1 MKKFNPLFKLTLL
14 SLALFLMPLM
24 AFGDVTEDQLSFSQV
39 YGEDETTVIGYSIA
53 RNPEVLATALVG
65 ELIIPENHEG
75 KPVMAIS
82 DGAFM
87 KCSGITSVVFPA
99 TIKSIGAY
107 SFKWCEGITSM
118 VVPTTVENIG
128 EQAFAA
134 SGITNITLP
143 ENLTEIADELLS
155 NTPLTSINIPVTATR
170 IGDLAFYGTNL
181 SSVVIPPSVETIGA
195 GAFHRC
201 YSLESVTFNSGLKRI
216 ENGNWKGA
224 FMDCTSLKELILPE
238 TLEYIGDMAFVGCS
252 NLETILLP
260 ESINDYGSNVFAQ
273 CSGLKKV
280 ISLKNYGVSTYYN
293 LFSTSAEK
301 FVQSG
306 SYMNIYN
313 SCVLNFPF
321 GGSYYSAPWR
331 FFANRLEGIGNHVLQ
346 SAEYSKE
353 EGSYEEAFSLT
364 LSNPN
369 GRGILYYMLVPQNG
383 NSVGPVEYEGPI
395 EISTSSTV
403 RTWIRD
409 GDDCSDVAQASY
421 EISAVTIEV
430 AGIAVDSKNCWDVLG
445 DKGSVTFDS
454 KSGSLILRNAN
465 INTMNYKSDCG
476 IRAFGDDLTIEVNG
490 DNTITTSDLGIEYG
504 YAYGKGIGGNLTIR
518 GGDSKE
524 GTSSLTFNFEG
535 KWSMGAIFL
544 YLANLTVETCNIYI
558 KNFNAGIEFK
568 AAPKN
573 GGMLMIDNS
582 TLDISTTD
590 TAIEGVYDLCLGKGI
605 VIKVPFNG
613 EFVSAYEGD
622 EKEGLKGGICVG
634 GILQKRVVI
643 GPEVPP
649 IPQITEN
656 KTVNFGETLNEDTD
670 LTDTTI
676 DDVHYN
682 LDDEN
687 GNGYDATDQC
697 VVISTV
703 MTAEVMEEVPTN
715 VVENAYFPTSYQ
727 GMVVVVG
734 GEGTIEVNCQTS
746 TTTCVAVKVGDS
758 DPTVINNPSKTT
770 AAFSYDTGGP
780 VYAYIYAVE
789 APTSTEPESV
799 SARLKS
805 MKAPASDNAVKIYSL
820 KVNPTNV
827 MTGIEDITADKESTE
842 EIIYDIQ
849 GRRCKEPLAPGFYII
864 NGKKIIR

>member
-1 MKKFNPLFKLTLL
+1 MKKFNPLFKLTLF
-14 SLALFLMPLM
+14 SLPLLLMPLM
-24 AFGDVTEDQLSFSQV
+24 AFGDVTEDPLSFSPV

-53 RNPEVLATALVG
+53 RNPEVLETALVG
-65 ELIIPENHEG
+65 ELNIPENHKG
-75 KPVMAIS
+75 KPVTVIS

-87 KCSGITSVVFPA
+87 NCSGITSVVFPA

-107 SFKWCEGITSM
+107 SFKWCKGITSM

-128 EQAFAA
+128 EQAFSA

-143 ENLTEIADELLS
+143 DNLTEIADDLLS
-155 NTPLTSINIPVTATR
+155 GAPLASIVIPGTVTR
-170 IGDLAFYGTNL
+170 IGDLAFYGTKL
-181 SSVVIPPSVETIGA
+181 SSIVIPPSVETIGA

-201 YSLESVTFNSGLKRI
+201 YSLEKVTFNSGLKRI

-224 FMDCTSLKELILPE
+224 FMDCTSLRELILPE

-280 ISLKNYGVSTYYN
+280 ISLKNYGISTYYN

-313 SCVLNFPF
+313 SCELNYPF

-353 EGSYEEAFSLT
+353 EGAYEEAFSLT
-364 LSNPN
+364 LNNPN
-369 GRGILYYMLVPQNG
+369 GQGTIYYMVVPQNG
-383 NSVGPVEYEGPI
+383 SSIGPLVYDGPI

-403 RTWIRD
+403 RTWISD
-409 GDDCSDVAQASY
+409 GDNCSDVAQATY

-445 DKGSVTFDS
+445 DKGSVTYDT
-454 KSGSLILRNAN
+454 KSGSLVLRNAN
-465 INTMNYKSDCG
+465 INTQSYKSDCG
-476 IRAFGDDLTIEVNG
+476 IRAFGDDLTIEING
-490 DNTITTSDLGIEYG
+490 DNTITTSNLGIEYG
-504 YAYGKGIGGNLTIR
+504 YAYGKGTGGNLTIR

-524 GTSSLTFNFEG
+524 GTPSLTFNFEG
-535 KWSMGAIFL
+535 KWSMGAIYL
-544 YLANLTVETCNIYI
+544 YLANLTVENCNIYI
-558 KNFNAGIEFK
+558 KNFNAGIDFK

-573 GGMLMIDNS
+573 GGMLMVENS

-590 TAIEGVYDLCLGKGI
+590 TAIEGVYDLVLGKGT
-605 VIKVPFNG
+605 VIKVPSNG

-622 EKEGLKGGICVG
+622 EKEGLKGGICVD
-634 GILQKRVVI
+634 GILQARVVI

-649 IPQITEN
+649 IPQITEETN
-656 KTVNFGETLNEDTD
+656 VAFSETLNEDTD

-676 DDVHYN
+676 DNVHYN
-682 LDDEN
+682 LDAEN
-687 GNGYDATDQC
+687 GNGYDITEQC
-697 VVISTV
+697 IVISTTV
-703 MTAEVMEEVPTN
+703 SSEVFEEAPTN
-715 VVENAYFPTSYQ
+715 VVENPYFPTDYQ

-734 GEGTIEVNCQTS
+734 GTGTIGINCQTS
-746 TTTCVAVKVGDS
+746 TTTCIAVKVGDG
-758 DPTVINNPSKTT
+758 DPMVINNPSQANTIVAYKT
-770 AAFSYDTGGP
+770 DGP

-789 APTSTEPESV
+789 APTSTEPEST

-805 MKAPASDNAVKIYSL
+805 MKATANDKSVKIYSL
-820 KVNPTNV
+820 KVNPTDV
-827 MTGIEDITADKESTE
+827 LTGIEDITIDGESAE
-842 EIIYDIQ
+842 DVIYDIN

-864 NGKKIIR
+864 NGKKVIK

>member
-14 SLALFLMPLM
+14 SLALLLVPLA
-24 AFGDVTEDQLSFSQV
+24 AFGDVTEDELSFSPV

-53 RNPEVLATALVG
+53 RNPDVLATALVG
-65 ELIIPENHEG
+65 ELNIPENHEG
-75 KPVMAIS
+75 KPVTTIS

-87 KCSGITSVVFPA
+87 KCSGITSVVVPA
-99 TIKSIGAY
+99 QIKTIGAY
-107 SFKWCEGITSM
+107 SFKWCEGITSI
-118 VVPTTVENIG
+118 VIPSTVECIG

-143 ENLTEIADELLS
+143 DNLTEIADELLS

-170 IGDLAFYGTNL
+170 IGDMAFYGTNL
-181 SSVVIPPSVETIGA
+181 TSVVIPPSVETIGA

-201 YSLESVTFNSGLKRI
+201 YSLQEVTFNSGLKRI

-224 FMDCTSLKELILPE
+224 FMDCTSLKELNLPE

-260 ESINDYGSNVFAQ
+260 ESISDYGSNVFAQ
-273 CSGLKKV
+273 CSGLNKV

-293 LFSTSAEK
+293 LFSTSTEK

-353 EGSYEEAFSLT
+353 EGAYEEAFSLILT
-364 LSNPN
+364 NPN
-369 GRGILYYMLVPQNG
+369 GRGILYYMVVPQNG
-383 NSVGPVEYEGPI
+383 SSVGPVEYEGPI

-403 RTWIRD
+403 RTWICD
-409 GDDCSDVAQASY
+409 GDDCSDVAQATY

-445 DKGSVTFDS
+445 DKGSVTYDT
-454 KSGSLILRNAN
+454 KSGSLVLRNAN
-465 INTMNYKSDCG
+465 INTLNYKSDCG
-476 IRAFGDDLTIEVNG
+476 IRAYGDDLTIEVNG
-490 DNTITTSDLGIEYG
+490 HNTITTSDLGIEYG
-504 YAYGKGIGGNLTIR
+504 YAYGKGTGGNLTIR

-524 GTSSLTFNFEG
+524 GTPSLTFNFEG
-535 KWSMGAIFL
+535 KWSMGAIYL
-544 YLANLTVETCNIYI
+544 YLANLTIENCNIYI
-558 KNFNAGIEFK
+558 KNFNAGIEVK

-573 GGMLMIDNS
+573 GGILMAENS
-582 TLDISTTD
+582 TLDISTTE
-590 TAIEGVYDLCLGKGI
+590 TAIQGVYDLCLGKGI
-605 VIKVPFNG
+605 VIKVPSNG

-622 EKEGLKGGICVG
+622 EKEGLKGGIFVDG
-634 GILQKRVVI
+634 TIQKRVVI
-643 GPEVPP
+643 GPEVPD
-649 IPQITEN
+649 IPQITEE
-656 KTVNFGETLNEDTD
+656 TTINFSENINEDTD
-670 LTDTTI
+670 LSDSTI
-676 DDVHYN
+676 DDVHYS
-682 LDDEN
+682 LDGD
-687 GNGYDATDQC
+687 NGYDSTENCIA
-697 VVISTV
+697 ISTTV
-703 MTAEVMEEVPTN
+703 SSEVFEEAPTN
-715 VVENAYFPTSYQ
+715 VVENPYFPTDYQ

-734 GEGTIEVNCQTS
+734 GTGTIEVNCQTS
-746 TTTCVAVKVGDS
+746 TTTYVAVKVGDGEPS
-758 DPTVINNPSKTT
+758 VINNPTQGSTT
-770 AAFSYDTGGP
+770 ISYETEGP

-789 APTSTEPESV
+789 APTSTEPESA
-799 SARLKS
+799 SARLKT
-805 MKAPASDNAVKIYSL
+805 MKVTANDKSVKIYSL

-827 MTGIEDITADKESTE
+827 MTGIEDIIVAGESTE

-864 NGKKIIR
+864 NGKKVIK